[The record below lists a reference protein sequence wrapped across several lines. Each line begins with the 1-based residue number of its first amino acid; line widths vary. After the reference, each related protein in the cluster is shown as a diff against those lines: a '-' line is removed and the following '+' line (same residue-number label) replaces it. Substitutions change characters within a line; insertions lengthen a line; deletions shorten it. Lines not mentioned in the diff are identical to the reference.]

1 MVNNKKEPTF
11 EFQNWFGGGDI
22 FYRKVDKQRFQYA
35 LDAVVDDGLGL
46 AVIGNNETVLDHYC
60 RMLVARLRDLN
71 IFQVEVFLPTNTDS
85 LLKRFNEMLAS
96 MSMERARQAADP
108 AEPVKLL
115 VVNDAKAVDE
125 EQWSLLVRLL
135 ADFPGVNARLVLFLD
150 KTGWP
155 GYEKILG
162 LFGRRLYRWA
172 VETPTLDEAAQLML
186 AAKEHGFEGE
196 TETLLLHA
204 GLAAAVQG
212 GYSEEDPDE
221 YSSFP
226 LPPVDENDYIDEGY
240 SDSNPFAETDTDFL
254 DEEDPSYD
262 PDDPKPKPK
271 PKASKLWPV
280 AAIFLVSLA
289 LTWGVI
295 SKLNPDA
302 VGQYEASVSDA
313 LNELAD
319 TSKNAQISE
328 PLTLPLDA
336 GERQVNRSGNPT
348 SGKPVVASQIVEAQA
363 VVAALQKDKL
373 SEQQAA
379 IEKRAA
385 QKKAAQVRAAQQAA
399 TAKKAAV
406 LERAT
411 AIKKAKISAPVQSAR
426 ATDFFVQHIVLSTSE
441 QAGLYIK
448 RYAGLRK
455 AIIVPIAT
463 DNNVAYAVLSGPF
476 STRDRAS
483 VFAQGRGLP
492 ADYWIRT
499 AQQLKTIV
507 RN

>member
-1 MVNNKKEPTF
+1 MVDNKKEPTF
-11 EFQNWFGGGDI
+11 EFQNWFDGGNI

-35 LDAVVDDGLGL
+35 LDAVVDDELGL
-46 AVIGNNETVLDHYC
+46 AVIGTNETVLDHYC

-96 MSMERARQAADP
+96 MSMERARQPADP
-108 AEPVKLL
+108 ASPVKLL
-115 VVNDAKAVDE
+115 VVNDAKAVDQ

-135 ADFPGVNARLVLFLD
+135 ADFPGVNVRLVLFLD

-186 AAKEHGFEGE
+186 AAKEHGFERE

-204 GLAAAVQG
+204 GLGAAVQG
-212 GYSEEDPDE
+212 GYAEESSDE
-221 YSSFP
+221 YNP
-226 LPPVDENDYIDEGY
+226 LPMPTVDENDYIGEDY
-240 SDSNPFAETDTDFL
+240 SDSNPFADMGVDFL

-262 PDDPKPKPK
+262 QDDPDPKTR
-271 PKASKLWPV
+271 KLWPV

-289 LTWGVI
+289 LTWVVI

-302 VGQYEASVSDA
+302 VEQYEASISGA

-328 PLTLPLDA
+328 PLSLPLDA
-336 GERQVNRSGNPT
+336 GEPQVNRTGNL
-348 SGKPVVASQIVEAQA
+348 SGKPVVASQIAEAQA

-373 SEQQAA
+373 AEQQAA

-385 QKKAAQVRAAQQAA
+385 EKKAAQVRVAQQAV
-399 TAKKAAV
+399 TAKKAAA
-406 LERAT
+406 LKRTA
-411 AIKKAKISAPVQSAR
+411 AIKKAKASGPVQTAR

-448 RYAGLRK
+448 RYAGLRN

-463 DNNVAYAVLSGPF
+463 GNNVSYAVLSGPF
-476 STRDRAS
+476 STRDRATA
-483 VFAQGRGLP
+483 FTQGRGLP
-492 ADYWIRT
+492 ADYWIRA
-499 AQQLKTIV
+499 AQQLKTVV
-507 RN
+507 RD